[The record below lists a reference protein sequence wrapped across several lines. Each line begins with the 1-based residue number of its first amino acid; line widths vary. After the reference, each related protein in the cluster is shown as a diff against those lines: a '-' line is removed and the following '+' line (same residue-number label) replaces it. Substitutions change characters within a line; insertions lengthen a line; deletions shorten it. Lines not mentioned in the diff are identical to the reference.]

1 MRLYVES
8 LLVGCYSLFM
18 SFLMLN
24 NFRYN
29 YQILNAFIIGFTKHF
44 LAGVSG
50 IHKCYCSNKLRR
62 KCTHNFDI
70 IKLIIESVFEG
81 ILFSLP
87 FTLLLLTT
95 YAIVDKNSLYI
106 VFFLIGSLLHIS
118 FESLG
123 FHQKFC
129 VNYCN

>member
-1 MRLYVES
+1 
-8 LLVGCYSLFM
+8 M